1 MSCSSA
7 LSDVL
12 NTELFHSQPLI
23 LEVSCPCTGKVF
35 LERARQAAGS
45 AAAAV
50 AAAVASG
57 LQSVP
62 DSSPFRGL
70 ESGIGSGLPA
80 AVETA
85 FQIAL
90 LAGTLTLT
98 CSSLSCILPWFVIK
112 HVADVMP
119 LCLEVTP
126 SFVDCQ
132 VLVWAFMS
140 CCASWDL
147 IILTQVLQRVAHP
160 ICPKSKMHPC
170 SRLPR

>member
-12 NTELFHSQPLI
+12 NTELFHSQPLT
-23 LEVSCPCTGKVF
+23 LEVCCPCTGKVF

-80 AVETA
+80 AVET
-85 FQIAL
+85 QI
-90 LAGTLTLT
+90 
-98 CSSLSCILPWFVIK
+98 
-112 HVADVMP
+112 
-119 LCLEVTP
+119 
-126 SFVDCQ
+126 
-132 VLVWAFMS
+132 
-140 CCASWDL
+140 
-147 IILTQVLQRVAHP
+147 LQRVAHP
-160 ICPKSKMHPC
+160 ISPESKMHPC

>member
-1 MSCSSA
+1 MSCSNA
-7 LSDVL
+7 LVMFLTLSS
-12 NTELFHSQPLI
+12 EPLT

-85 FQIAL
+85 LQIAL
-90 LAGTLTLT
+90 LAGTFTLT
-98 CSSLSCILPWFVIK
+98 CSSLSCILP
-112 HVADVMP
+112 
-119 LCLEVTP
+119 
-126 SFVDCQ
+126 
-132 VLVWAFMS
+132 
-140 CCASWDL
+140 
-147 IILTQVLQRVAHP
+147 
-160 ICPKSKMHPC
+160 
-170 SRLPR
+170 